1 MVKLEKQK
9 TDFPGMFSPEII
21 SVGRSVFDPIW
32 ALKEHSGPY
41 SELLHV
47 LHGQVTI
54 KARSYSIVAREG
66 DTIFTPAK
74 MLHRDVFPLD
84 SVFEVYLIHF
94 IWPEEKKIVKRFSPV
109 QLARATPAG
118 RHEIAATFHQLYQEF
133 VSDLPFS
140 RQLMT
145 AHLSHILL
153 RLCREAAVAGG
164 AAREKKE
171 DFSQARRVQIM
182 TEAKKIID
190 KSFAEPIALE
200 PIAEVLDLSSY
211 YLSRVFSE
219 ESGFTL
225 SSYITRVRME
235 HAVELLKDPRKNIS
249 EVAQAVGFKDSH
261 YFRKVFK
268 AYFRKPPKDF
278 RTHLILSPK

>member
-1 MVKLEKQK
+1 MKRKDCK
-9 TDFPGMFSPEII
+9 IDFPGIGYPEIT
-21 SVGRSVFDPIW
+21 SVGRSIFDPIW
-32 ALKEHSGPY
+32 ALKEHAGPDT
-41 SELLHV
+41 ELMHV

-54 KARSYSIVAREG
+54 KTRSYSIVAREG
-66 DTIFTPAK
+66 DTVYTPAG

-84 SVFEVYLIHF
+84 SVFEVYMVHF
-94 IWPEEKKIVKRFSPV
+94 SWPGEKNLLKRFSPV

-118 RHEIAATFHQLYQEF
+118 RQEIAASFHQLYQEF
-133 VSDLPFS
+133 VSDLPFN
-140 RQLMT
+140 RQLMS
-145 AHLSHILL
+145 AHLSQILL

-164 AAREKKE
+164 AGREKKE

-182 TEAKKIID
+182 TEAKKIIE

-200 PIAEVLDLSSY
+200 PIAEALDLSSY

-249 EVAQAVGFKDSH
+249 QVAQAVGFKDSH

-268 AYFRKPPKDF
+268 AYFRKSPKDF